1 MGGSGGGGEGGG
13 LKRGGPIQ
21 VGICKPPA
29 VLLLLCKCTYSRLSP
44 PGCRL
49 VGAVQTRGLASMC
62 MQGCTL
68 GSLTVVW
75 WGEAAWAMVAAG
87 GQEAAAWQEG
97 RAAPGATEVAA
108 VAAAAEE

>member
-1 MGGSGGGGEGGG
+1 
-13 LKRGGPIQ
+13 
-21 VGICKPPA
+21 
-29 VLLLLCKCTYSRLSP
+29 
-44 PGCRL
+44 
-49 VGAVQTRGLASMC
+49 MC